1 MKLTMTLSK
10 IRLLATLVTVA
21 IVSLSICPKHQMS
34 KPTKA
39 IIPPSVAK
47 RAGWSRLVFCHSS
60 VSTMPASVAMVVESK
75 MGMNT
80 SVGMAAP

>member
-1 MKLTMTLSK
+1 M
-10 IRLLATLVTVA
+10 A
-21 IVSLSICPKHQMS
+21 IVSLSIRPKPQMS
-34 KPTKA
+34 RPTKA
-39 IIPPSVAK
+39 MMQPSVAR